1 MKLVLET
8 NISILSSSSL
18 IKDAK
23 KRISKD
29 LINAEFAINEE
40 LNKHFKIFKRMKDD
54 YLRDRFDDVRDV
66 CKRILDN
73 LQKKNKFSNKA
84 RANQILVAPELGPA
98 DLFTESKTKFVGLVS
113 GLGGPE
119 GHFAIVARS
128 LSIPTIVGVK
138 NTLKNLKNNEELIID
153 GEKGIL
159 ISNPTNTTLSSY
171 KKKTEEKKYQEK
183 KLD

>member
-1 MKLVLET
+1 
-8 NISILSSSSL
+8 
-18 IKDAK
+18 
-23 KRISKD
+23 
-29 LINAEFAINEE
+29 
-40 LNKHFKIFKRMKDD
+40 MKDD

-171 KKKTEEKKYQEK
+171 KKKIEEKKYQE
-183 KLD
+183 